1 MNLDTIPEMDIPTE
15 IGVKQLLR
23 DSVHYFGHQVF
34 GYKISGH
41 HAKIL
46 DHMLESKFN
55 LTLISRGHGKSLMV
69 SVFVTW
75 LLVNNPN
82 IRIII
87 VSDTDRKATMFL
99 KKIKTIIETSPII
112 KEHYGNLVSKTNWT
126 DHSFTL
132 NTRDEVFTE
141 PSCLAVGAGSGQ
153 ITGMHANRIFIDD
166 AVSFSSS
173 RSQLQK
179 DRDKDWFKTSL
190 IPVLL
195 SSGSI
200 SCVGTRYSPDDLYDM
215 IINDLHYNTL
225 IMPAINSDTG
235 EALCEWLFPLNDR
248 LNEDGEVVKKG
259 LNTIKAEL
267 GSVIWSLQFMCD
279 VSLVNKNNIIQYNMI
294 NYYDSIS
301 WEDNQLY
308 INNKGK
314 NIKIKKIITG
324 FDPAISSKETA
335 DFSAFCVIGKA
346 TDGNLYCLDTVNKH
360 LTFNKQIEMVQNL
373 AMKWQVN
380 GSVIEQVGYQ
390 ESLIQELKRTSGCKI
405 IPVKPTRD
413 KTSRLMSVSG
423 FFENGKVHF
432 LKKQTEVVNQLLTFT
447 GDGSNHDDLVDACVY
462 ALAQMRTSGSGML
475 VLRM

>member
-1 MNLDTIPEMDIPTE
+1 MDIPTE

-112 KEHYGNLVSKTNWT
+112 KEH
-126 DHSFTL
+126 FTL